1 MKINRARQ
9 FIKDLRDLKNQTA
22 KTRLDKVLK
31 AMHKSVDGNLNNM
44 LGDRQLQGSL
54 RDFRELHLDGDCLLV
69 YKIYKEDNEML
80 ILLDGLYT
88 HKELKKKQGALALFS
103 FLRLVI

>member
-1 MKINRARQ
+1 MKINRSDL
-9 FIKDLRDLKNQTA
+9 FIKDLEDLKNQKA

-44 LGDRQLQGSL
+44 LGDHQLQGSL

-69 YKIYKEDNEML
+69 YKNL
-80 ILLDGLYT
+80 
-88 HKELKKKQGALALFS
+88 
-103 FLRLVI
+103 

>member
-1 MKINRARQ
+1 MKINRSDL
-9 FIKDLRDLKNQTA
+9 FIKDLEDLKNQKA

-44 LGDRQLQGSL
+44 LGDHQLKGTL
-54 RDFRELHLDGDCLLV
+54 RTFRELHLDGDCLLV
-69 YKIYKEDNEML
+69 YKIYKEDGDTL
-80 ILLDGLYT
+80 ILLDGIYT
-88 HKELKKKQGALALFS
+88 HKELKKKQGALSLFS